1 MLQFSS
7 RVPCLSQI
15 HQTMIE
21 KLVMCM
27 EYLFAINKRCVLPL
41 SNNQCCTPL
50 CSPMGNIVSYHY
62 GLVQCLLESVNTLSW
77 IQTKETECEL
87 LLLTNLF
94 VHVVQATST
103 DMEF

>member
-1 MLQFSS
+1 MHFMRQLTQMLQFSQ

-41 SNNQCCTPL
+41 SEN
-50 CSPMGNIVSYHY
+50 
-62 GLVQCLLESVNTLSW
+62 
-77 IQTKETECEL
+77 
-87 LLLTNLF
+87 
-94 VHVVQATST
+94 
-103 DMEF
+103 